1 MIAALAD
8 GFTGPLSVKVEEK
21 RQVPPIV
28 APVGPPV
35 KFLQH
40 FRDRQKAQA
49 QRGFCASS
57 LGFGNQRT
65 AESLSERVAQFTL
78 QAIYHRVFNHVTE
91 RRLAK
96 VEVSFPWACSAGAMS
111 NRSRRSQAW

>member
-1 MIAALAD
+1 MAIGCAKTRNQTRARECW
-8 GFTGPLSVKVEEK
+8 FPV
-21 RQVPPIV
+21 PIV
-28 APVGPPV
+28 APVGPPAN
-35 KFLQH
+35 FLQH
-40 FRDRQKAQA
+40 FRDRQKAQV

-57 LGFGNQRT
+57 LGFGNATNGRV
-65 AESLSERVAQFTL
+65 AERVAQFTI